1 MTHID
6 RKRQV
11 DAIAWIWGFVVVEL
25 HAQFIAI
32 DINPAIQKI
41 SQINEALEELPM
53 LSST

>member
-1 MTHID
+1 MTRTD

-11 DAIAWIWGFVVVEL
+11 DAIAWMQGFDVVEL

-41 SQINEALEELPM
+41 SHII
-53 LSST
+53 